1 MINQVLGHVTYVDR
15 TQAFLLYTVDKI
27 VASLI
32 KQVGITFFYYALEWD
47 PSLDM
52 ALRRICLFLPF
63 RCKRSYPTTSA
74 RSCGNSLDATD
85 VRYPSRDKIS

>member
-1 MINQVLGHVTYVDR
+1 MLSHVTYVDR

-32 KQVGITFFYYALEWD
+32 KQVGILFFFLPLYNGIRVWTWPCGVFIY
-47 PSLDM
+47 
-52 ALRRICLFLPF
+52 FLPF
-63 RCKRSYPTTSA
+63 RCKRLCPTTSA
-74 RSCGNSLDATD
+74 RSCGSSLDATE